1 MRRRA
6 ADAKCSAEARSEAA
20 AAAQVVRRKAALPL
34 IEQHNAELKKAR
46 DAQMVREGAGDEAG
60 LSRGCLI
67 PPFMSPPPL
76 YIAHPDPSA
85 AAAVSSQAGGCRQ
98 VRGTQGGAEA
108 GPGGRGTA
116 GEAGPWGEEG

>member
-60 LSRGCLI
+60 LSDSFLP
-67 PPFMSPPPL
+67 PPFMPPPL